1 MMSFGRTSERPVRR
15 RGAVPAMVAAVLVLA
30 LGLVACGGGGKTS
43 TSADGKEMK
52 SIDIALPGSGVA
64 FYGWYAADALGY
76 FKDES
81 LDVKVTA
88 TGGSGESA
96 QLLGAGRAD
105 VAEAAADQLLTVMT
119 KVPVYPFYNFW
130 EKEFRKWV
138 VPEDSSI
145 QGVEDL
151 KGTTVGVTQL
161 AGGEVPLV
169 KAVLAEEGISDDVKI
184 VSVGNEPASVLS
196 AFEKHR
202 IDSYAGEAQTVV
214 AMDAKGFKTRS
225 ILPTLLAKGP
235 LVPTAVSEKY
245 KDDRDLMV
253 GIGRAVAK
261 GSLFCLTS
269 VKACVEAIK
278 QKHPEFVPDEQ
289 NAIDTLTKGYFPNT
303 APAKVNGKYVFGTT
317 NTLEGWKKI
326 LDIYS
331 AGPDPLI
338 KDPSSIDLEKLVVT
352 DLVKQINDFDYDA
365 VVRQAKDWK
374 AT

>member
-1 MMSFGRTSERPVRR
+1 MTSSDPTRDP
-15 RGAVPAMVAAVLVLA
+15 RGAQALVAAALVAAAVLVT
-30 LGLVACGGGGKTS
+30 ACGGGGAAKGG
-43 TSADGKEMK
+43 DDKELK
-52 SIDIALPGSGVA
+52 SIDVALPGSGVP

-76 FKDES
+76 FKQEG
-81 LDVKVTA
+81 LDVKLTA

-130 EKEFRKWV
+130 EKEFRAWV
-138 VPEDSSI
+138 VPEDSPI
-145 QGVEDL
+145 QGIPDL
-151 KGTTVGVTQL
+151 KGKIVGVTQL

-169 KAVLAEEGISDDVKI
+169 RAVLANAGISEAVKI

-202 IDSYAGEAQTVV
+202 IDAYAGENQTII
-214 AMDAKGFKTRS
+214 AMNTKGFATRS

-235 LVPTAVSEKY
+235 LVPTAVSEEL
-245 KDDRDLMV
+245 KDDRATMV

-278 QKHPEFVPDEQ
+278 QQNPAFVPDE
-289 NAIDTLTKGYFPNT
+289 AESIKTLEEGYFPNT
-303 APAKVNGKYVFGTT
+303 APSKVHGKYVFGTT

-326 LDIYS
+326 LEIYS
-331 AGPDPLI
+331 AGPKPLI
-338 KDPSSIDLEKLVVT
+338 EDPDSIDLDSMVVT
-352 DLVKQINDFDYDA
+352 DLVKEINDFDYDA
-365 VVRQAKDWK
+365 VVRQAKTWK
-374 AT
+374 GG